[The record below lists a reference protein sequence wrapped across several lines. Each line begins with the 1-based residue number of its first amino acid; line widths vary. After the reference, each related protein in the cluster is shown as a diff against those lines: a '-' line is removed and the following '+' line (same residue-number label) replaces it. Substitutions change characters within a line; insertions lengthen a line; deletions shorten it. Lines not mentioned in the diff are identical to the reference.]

1 MQTINLIKQF
11 IKLNKNIFIVYLVFA
26 LLSYP
31 LESIIVP
38 NIFGSFFSNMKEV
51 DNNYTTFFLKMIFLT
66 LLINISFSV
75 MSYLDSIIIPKFNE
89 FIVNYIY
96 KNLLLNYQNSYT
108 DLELGKIISR
118 INSLPS
124 IIRELTTDLFNWLLP
139 RALSIIIINIYL
151 FLIDKKLGIISFVLL
166 IIILWYN
173 FSTYDKCIKISEKRY
188 KKFEDRA
195 EKIQDKLSN
204 LFSIYSSANID
215 KEIKIYEKSNSEYRK
230 SYEKS
235 ILCSSKIKFVNNF
248 IQSLMFIILNG
259 LIIYSY
265 KNNNINFAK
274 MISLNMIISYY
285 IPCISTLMTSL
296 PDYTNQIG
304 VIKYLDEFLEMLDK
318 KEDIRESLQI
328 KNGLISIKNLSFS
341 YNNKNNIFDNFK
353 LDIKPGQKVGL
364 LGESGNGKSTL
375 IKLIMGYYKIP
386 DNTIFIDNQD
396 INKYN
401 PESIRSQIIYINQNT
416 KLFNDT
422 IYYNIQYGNNLS
434 IEKIDELIKN
444 FNLIS
449 VFKNLNNGF
458 NTSVG
463 VNGDKL
469 SGGQKQIVQLLRAF
483 GKNAKIIIL
492 DEPTASV
499 YPITKEI
506 IIKMINYLSDNITTI
521 LVTHDISNLK
531 IVNRIIKL
539 KQGKIIED
547 KLN

>member
-499 YPITKEI
+499 DPITKEI